1 MKTLKFALIAV
12 LVAFTMVSLANADD
26 FKSKPKFKKV
36 VNINYERAITNPGL
50 LTAMYQQLNK
60 DEFLSN
66 LSPIWIA
73 DVVYDGN
80 IYRIHGTRG
89 QWMRFF
95 RLKGTLPVDTEYKGI
110 STN

>member
-1 MKTLKFALIAV
+1 MKTLKFALIAL

-26 FKSKPKFKKV
+26 FKSKPKFKKI
-36 VNINYERAITNPGL
+36 VNINYEKAITNPGL

-95 RLKGTLPVDTEYKGI
+95 RLKGTLSVNTEYRGI
-110 STN
+110 SIN